1 MLQRSIVRRL
11 TKLYEKGFA
20 EGRRIGCRAGMIFGA
35 LATYSFALTMVI
47 WFPET
52 QKPCFTLP
60 PVSPEPTISLNS
72 TYEYLYAM

>member
-1 MLQRSIVRRL
+1 MLQRSIARRL
-11 TKLYEKGFA
+11 EKLYQKGFA

-60 PVSPEPTISLNS
+60 PVPTISLNS

>member
-1 MLQRSIVRRL
+1 MIERSIARRQ
-11 TKLYEKGFA
+11 GFA
-20 EGRRIGCRAGMIFGA
+20 AGRRVGCRAGMIFGA
-35 LATYSFALTMVI
+35 LATYSLALTMVI

-60 PVSPEPTISLNS
+60 PVSPVYPEPTLNS